1 MKESANQQTTSNI
14 KELELVRLRR
24 KTNKWPDTASRQR
37 TRSELSVSPLKRQ
50 RVSTH
55 SQSWPGAVL
64 ILSCCSEC
72 WSFATLQIMV
82 PFCHRK
88 NNNTDTKM
96 LFMPFSASH
105 CRDFVLLHSSVLIA
119 AIFPRTSETFG
130 SILLL
135 PCSKLHN
142 DFVYSLFL
150 ETSDSS
156 EAVAASPSPG
166 SQRMEMFATICWWST
181 TGDRA
186 IIQTCLLFCI
196 Y

>member
-1 MKESANQQTTSNI
+1 MERSWEVLSQAIKLERSNRNQQTTSNI
-14 KELELVRLRR
+14 KALELVRLRR
-24 KTNKWPDTASRQR
+24 KTNKWPETASRQSIH
-37 TRSELSVSPLKRQ
+37 SELSVSSLKRQ

-96 LFMPFSASH
+96 LLMPFSASH
-105 CRDFVLLHSSVLIA
+105 CRDFVLLHSSVPIA

-130 SILLL
+130 SVLLL

-156 EAVAASPSPG
+156 EAVTVRQPQPG
-166 SQRMEMFATICWWST
+166 ITEDGDICYH
-181 TGDRA
+181 
-186 IIQTCLLFCI
+186 LLVK
-196 Y
+196 